1 MAIAQM
7 LQVQVDILF
16 FSTGSEH
23 ECEDWFDPDAVAKIP
38 HLDEKEDIQLSKTY
52 TPHFVM
58 PQVDKK
64 LSEPGRRE
72 SILNWCVV
80 RTFSAT

>member
-1 MAIAQM
+1 M

-38 HLDEKEDIQLSKTY
+38 HLDEKEDIQLSQTH

-58 PQVDKK
+58 PQ
-64 LSEPGRRE
+64 SG
-72 SILNWCVV
+72 
-80 RTFSAT
+80 